1 MDRTI
6 FCVTNSKNN
15 YIYDNQLLL
24 CSLVHPELRRVHEN
38 QSVIDDY
45 YLKKYLYLKQYGFF
59 GDKNAVNL
67 TNLTDR
73 ELEKN
78 LSGVSKIVFE
88 VTDACNLS
96 CRYCGYGNL
105 YEVYGERNNNCLD
118 FNSAKILL
126 DFILNLKTKEYDKDL
141 IIGFYGGEP
150 LLNFDFI
157 LKVVNYVESMS
168 IDNGLNVKYSMTT
181 NATLLIKHIDF
192 LIKYNFEILVSLDGN
207 ISNNEYRIF
216 KSGKPTFSDLV
227 NDLDLIQDKYAEF
240 FSKNISFNAV
250 LHDKNSVKDIYDFF
264 FPRYNKLPSISELV
278 KSNVKP
284 SMRQKFYDMFKDL
297 RDNEDEYFHDC
308 GHLSEAYIDS
318 IEYNDV
324 KNFFKYMCLSNNLWT
339 LMNIVSGCES
349 VLPTNTC
356 SPFSLKIF
364 LTCTNKLLPC
374 ERISHKYSLGEIKKG
389 DVVIDFSEITK
400 NYNSYFTKVSM
411 LCGSCYLYRCCGKC
425 IYQILNFSHLDDD
438 DPICDKYC
446 DISLFESK
454 LGKLFSVIESRP
466 NIVFDLFNELD

>member
-1 MDRTI
+1 M
-6 FCVTNSKNN
+6 
-15 YIYDNQLLL
+15 
-24 CSLVHPELRRVHEN
+24 
-38 QSVIDDY
+38 
-45 YLKKYLYLKQYGFF
+45 
-59 GDKNAVNL
+59 
-67 TNLTDR
+67 
-73 ELEKN
+73 
-78 LSGVSKIVFE
+78 
-88 VTDACNLS
+88 
-96 CRYCGYGNL
+96 
-105 YEVYGERNNNCLD
+105 
-118 FNSAKILL
+118 
-126 DFILNLKTKEYDKDL
+126 
-141 IIGFYGGEP
+141 
-150 LLNFDFI
+150 
-157 LKVVNYVESMS
+157 
-168 IDNGLNVKYSMTT
+168 
-181 NATLLIKHIDF
+181 
-192 LIKYNFEILVSLDGN
+192 IKYNFEILVSLDGN

-240 FSKNISFNAV
+240 FSKNVSFNAV
-250 LHDKNSVKDIYDFF
+250 LHDKNNVKDIYDFF

-284 SMRQKFYDMFKDL
+284 SKRQKFYDMFKNL
-297 RDNEDEYFHDC
+297 RDDEGEYFHDC

-364 LTCTNKLLPC
+364 LTCTSKLLPC
-374 ERISHKYSLGEIKKG
+374 ERISHKYSLGEIKEG
-389 DVVIDFSEITK
+389 DVVVNFSEITK
-400 NYNSYFTKVSM
+400 NYNSYFTKVSI
-411 LCGSCYLYRCCGKC
+411 LCESCYLYRYCGKC
-425 IYQILNFSHLDDD
+425 IYQTLNFSHFDD

-446 DISLFESK
+446 DLSLFESK